1 MVLLAVLALSICVLS
16 GCRTP
21 SESQYQLYSVNG
33 SNITNSV
40 GENCTLCNF
49 TTIPDRYMFGLS
61 GKWKGLILQKTSQGA
76 KDSNIRPGTCGSTN
90 GTIRCQGT
98 FPNTFNIT
106 DATVADITASN
117 SSNLSPTYAKQSEQS
132 TSTTFMN
139 HTRVHHLSEA
149 VCSILIA
156 SVVLNFFFLLLGF
169 FVDTSKPR
177 SGKAR
182 VLFNFV
188 FLDWCAQCA
197 AVVMVYLIIR
207 NEIAGAHS
215 VFLGIDNTHLPVKF
229 ELGFW
234 LLVGAAASRPLSAV
248 LVVFFSQSAETEP
261 GQGQDQHWQDQGERL
276 SAIRIPKSFRDTPIV
291 DDEFYTSLTYKIAST
306 IRRLRTAVET
316 YHDQRIIDEGCKRL
330 FTRFRDDLELASLMP
345 SHFYQHSATLFL
357 GMHSEESGIP
367 PGLLLYESCPHRGL
381 IEPPGSS
388 SRGVY
393 LVVLRECCHGSGR
406 PSNTPEYKYV
416 GSGRSDRGVMLRV
429 KEHTSAKYRN
439 EHRSELYRAWDSVI
453 IAPCVAI
460 YQLAEWDPLPMGRTP
475 GTAEG
480 FDEIL
485 LAEAIWQVVLQTSAQ
500 GNMSEF
506 TQHLRGRGS
515 GNADLINNVYRSC
528 NVLSALEKIETG
540 GWRNR
545 HAD

>member
-1 MVLLAVLALSICVLS
+1 
-16 GCRTP
+16 
-21 SESQYQLYSVNG
+21 
-33 SNITNSV
+33 
-40 GENCTLCNF
+40 
-49 TTIPDRYMFGLS
+49 
-61 GKWKGLILQKTSQGA
+61 
-76 KDSNIRPGTCGSTN
+76 
-90 GTIRCQGT
+90 
-98 FPNTFNIT
+98 
-106 DATVADITASN
+106 
-117 SSNLSPTYAKQSEQS
+117 
-132 TSTTFMN
+132 MN

-207 NEIAGAHS
+207 NEIAGAHF
-215 VFLGIDNTHLPVKF
+215 VFLGLNITHAPVKF

-234 LLVGAAASRPLSAV
+234 LLIGAAAARPLSAV

-261 GQGQDQHWQDQGERL
+261 DQQWQDQQWQDQHWQDQHWQDQHWQDQGERL
-276 SAIRIPKSFRDTPIV
+276 RPIRISKSLRDTPNV
-291 DDEFYTSLTYKIAST
+291 DDVFYDNLTSKIAST
-306 IRRLRTAVET
+306 IRRLRTAVDT
-316 YHDQRIIDEGCKRL
+316 YQDQGIIDEGCKRL

-345 SHFYQHSATLFL
+345 SHFYKHSATLFL
-357 GMHSEESGIP
+357 GMHSEERRIP
-367 PGLLLYESCPHRGL
+367 PGPLLYESCPHRV
-381 IEPPGSS
+381 IREPPESD

-393 LVVLRECCHGSGR
+393 LVVVRECCHGSR
-406 PSNTPEYKYV
+406 LPTNTPEYKYV
-416 GSGRSDRGVMLRV
+416 GSGRSDKGVMLRV
-429 KEHTSAKYRN
+429 KQHTDPDYRN
-439 EHRSELYRAWDSVI
+439 EHRSELYRAWDSLI
-453 IAPCVAI
+453 RAPCVAI
-460 YQLAEWDPLPMGRTP
+460 YQLAEWDPLPKAMARMP
-475 GTAEG
+475 GSAEG

-515 GNADLINNVYRSC
+515 GNPDLINNVYRGC
-528 NVLSALEKIETG
+528 NVLSALERIETG

>member
-1 MVLLAVLALSICVLS
+1 VQFHHDPGQIYVWTFWLVERIDIAEDL
-16 GCRTP
+16 
-21 SESQYQLYSVNG
+21 
-33 SNITNSV
+33 
-40 GENCTLCNF
+40 
-49 TTIPDRYMFGLS
+49 
-61 GKWKGLILQKTSQGA
+61 QGA

-215 VFLGIDNTHLPVKF
+215 VFLGLNSTHAPVKF

-261 GQGQDQHWQDQGERL
+261 DQQWQDQHWQDQGERL
-276 SAIRIPKSFRDTPIV
+276 RPIRISKSLRDTPNV
-291 DDEFYTSLTYKIAST
+291 DDEFYTNLTYKIAST
-306 IRRLRTAVET
+306 IRRLRIAVET
-316 YHDQRIIDEGCKRL
+316 YHDQGIIDEGCKRL

-357 GMHSEESGIP
+357 GMHSEET
-367 PGLLLYESCPHRGL
+367 PGPILYESCPHHGL
-381 IEPPGSS
+381 REPPESR

-406 PSNTPEYKYV
+406 PTNTPEYKYV
-416 GSGRSDRGVMLRV
+416 GSGRSDKGVIRRV
-429 KEHTSAKYRN
+429 KQHIKPAYRN
-439 EHRSELYRAWDSVI
+439 ENGSELYRAWDRVI
-453 IAPCVAI
+453 RAPCVAI
-460 YQLAEWDPLPMGRTP
+460 YQLAEWDPLPMGRNP
-475 GTAEG
+475 GSAEG

-500 GNMSEF
+500 GNMSKF

-515 GNADLINNVYRSC
+515 GNPDLINNVYRGC
-528 NVLSALEKIETG
+528 NVLSALENIETG

-545 HAD
+545 HADWE